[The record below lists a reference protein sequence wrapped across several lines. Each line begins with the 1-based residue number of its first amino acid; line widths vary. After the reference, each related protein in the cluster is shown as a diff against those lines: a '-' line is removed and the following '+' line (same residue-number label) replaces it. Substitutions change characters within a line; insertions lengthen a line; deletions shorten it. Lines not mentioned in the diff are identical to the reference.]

1 MCLHVGLSCGTLGE
15 FYQGP
20 SFGNDVSEIAIISP
34 LIPKYSRIT
43 FVPKTSSCSPFIAS
57 QEVTRETKP
66 KMFAGIDHYCALHG
80 LEAPDGIWL
89 NVSDLPTGHGFA
101 SSTAD
106 IVAGI
111 RCVARVQKR
120 EPNTSDFLKILSK
133 IERSDSVFINE
144 TTFFSSSHHRV
155 LGSFGA
161 RLGLTAVFTFDGEE
175 VSTENT
181 KEQLI
186 AYYQDNENDYR
197 RLAHDLREC
206 LQNRDVR
213 LLCECS
219 TRSAELSQQV
229 MPKKHY
235 AHVQEAAEIFGADG
249 IVVAHTGTIL
259 GLLFGERPDSV
270 KAQSISGYFK
280 CFGARAD
287 FVEIL

>member
-20 SFGNDVSEIAIISP
+20 AFESDGSEIAIVSP
-34 LIPKYSRIT
+34 LIPKYSRTT
-43 FVPKTSSCSPFIAS
+43 FVPKDSARCPLIAS
-57 QEVTRETKP
+57 QKVTRDIKP
-66 KMFAGIDHYCALHG
+66 KMFAGIEHYCTLHG
-80 LEAPDGIWL
+80 LEMPEGIWL
-89 NVSDLPTGHGFA
+89 SVSDLPTGHGFA

-111 RCVARVQKR
+111 RCAARIYNR
-120 EPNTSDFLKILSK
+120 APNVSDFLTILPK
-133 IERSDSVFINE
+133 IERSDSVFMNE

-155 LGSFGA
+155 LGAFGA
-161 RLGLTAVFTFDGEE
+161 RLGLTAVFTLDGEE

-186 AYYQDNENDYR
+186 AYYQDNQNDYR
-197 RLAHDLREC
+197 KLARDLREC
-206 LQNRDVR
+206 LQNRDAR

-235 AHVQEAAEIFGADG
+235 AHVQEAAEIFDADG

-259 GLLFGERPDSV
+259 GLLFSERPDSA
-270 KAQSISGYFK
+270 KAQSISVYFK
-280 CFGARAD
+280 CFGAHAD
-287 FVEIL
+287 FVEII